1 MEPGRLPSSE
11 DSESSRTNETSQP
24 TEPVRKGP
32 ASFMRQTAIAM
43 ELPFGLVGPVLV
55 GGFLGYLVDRWLGS
69 MPIGM
74 LVLGGLGFVAGVRE
88 VQRRMKSIESRRDGP
103 ANK

>member
-1 MEPGRLPSSE
+1 
-11 DSESSRTNETSQP
+11 
-24 TEPVRKGP
+24 
-32 ASFMRQTAIAM
+32 MRQAAIAM

-55 GGFLGYLVDRWLGS
+55 GGFLGFWLDRWLGS

-88 VQRRMKSIESRRDGP
+88 VQRRMKSLDSRRDGP
-103 ANK
+103 AKK

>member
-1 MEPGRLPSSE
+1 M
-11 DSESSRTNETSQP
+11 
-24 TEPVRKGP
+24 RKGP
-32 ASFMRQTAIAM
+32 GTFMRQTAIAM

-88 VQRRMKSIESRRDGP
+88 VQRRMKSLESRRDGP
-103 ANK
+103 TDK

>member
-1 MEPGRLPSSE
+1 MEPERDSS
-11 DSESSRTNETSQP
+11 SSQP
-24 TEPVRKGP
+24 NEPGRKGP
-32 ASFMRQTAIAM
+32 ATFMRQAAIAM

-88 VQRRMKSIESRRDGP
+88 VQRRMKSLESRRDGS
-103 ANK
+103 ADK